1 MTQKRQKLIIWG
13 AGGHAA
19 VVGDIVRL
27 DRKRELVGFVDDT
40 DNKVRSGFLELRV
53 LRTREEL
60 AGMRQKGVKELIIA
74 VGDGNARLRL
84 AKAAKKMGFRL
95 GLAVHP
101 RAVVA
106 SSAKLGMGTVVAAGA
121 VINPRAI
128 VGENVIVNTCASV
141 DHDCVVQDGAHI
153 CPGAHLAGW
162 VTIGRGAW
170 VGIGATVIDGIT
182 IGDGAFIA
190 AGSVVVRDVP
200 PGAVAMG
207 VPAKPVRRRTRSAR
221 I

>member
-1 MTQKRQKLIIWG
+1 MAQKREKLIIWG

-19 VVGDIVRL
+19 VVADIVRL
-27 DRKRELVGFVDDT
+27 DRTRELVGFVDDT
-40 DNKVRSGFLELRV
+40 GREARSAFLELRV
-53 LRTREEL
+53 LRTREAL
-60 AGMRQKGVKELIIA
+60 AAMQQKGVREAIIA
-74 VGDGNARLRL
+74 VGDCGARLRL
-84 AKAAKKMGFRL
+84 AKAAKQMGFRL
-95 GLAVHP
+95 GLAIHP

-153 CPGAHLAGW
+153 CPGAHLAGN
-162 VTIGRGAW
+162 VKVGRGAW

-190 AGSVVVRDVP
+190 AGSVVVRDIP
-200 PGAVAMG
+200 PAATAMG
-207 VPAKPVRRRTRSAR
+207 VPAKVVRSRTRSAE